1 MHFIIKCIMSE
12 PNIQLQQAWDFVE
25 NTGRSVFLTG
35 KAGTGK
41 TTFLRHVVSKSC
53 KQTIVLAPTGVAA
66 INAGGVTIHSFF
78 QLPLSP
84 YLPGQSVKTMFNF
97 GRNKRKIIA
106 SLDMIIIDEISMVR
120 SDLLDAMDAVLR
132 HFRDWRKPFGGVQLL
147 MIGDLAQLTPVVTPE
162 DEAVLGSTYS
172 TPYFFGSKALA
183 QVDYVTIQLEKIYRQ
198 QDLRF
203 VDILNCVREGN
214 LTAVELARLNERYI
228 PGFVPKPE
236 DGYIRLTTHN
246 RMADYQNDTELARL
260 QGHAFAYDAEVSGT
274 FPEFS
279 FPTSDRL
286 ILKVGAQ
293 VMFVRNDPSGAHQFY
308 NGMIGRV
315 VYADNSEIRVLGL
328 GQTEPIVVEKQD
340 WENARYTVNEK
351 TKEIETEVLGTFR
364 QYPLRLA
371 WAITIHK
378 SQGLTFERAIIDA
391 GRSFAPGQVYVA
403 LSRCRTLEGLVLSSQ
418 IGQGAIIGDTVVDN
432 YMSSQQQQA
441 ERSIAMLP
449 DLKDEYHRALLY
461 EMFDFSNMLR
471 LEEAILR
478 VLIEHFSSAFSGL
491 TSLHRVALDD
501 FKKKVIEV
509 SQKWQ
514 RTMAAMS
521 IQQLHDDAF
530 IERVQR
536 SAGYFAEAL
545 ISILTKPLSLA
556 IAARSENKYAQKR
569 MQDLGGDLK
578 IAWRTKVLLLQ
589 SMSGK
594 PFSTVIYLD
603 EKRKAVMD
611 AVDEEKGKSAVR
623 KQREKKPKQ
632 PKEPVEKTWETSYK
646 LYREGNDIDEI
657 ARLRN
662 LTSGTVFGHLAR
674 YVRSG
679 DILITDLVSEEKR
692 LIVSRI
698 IEKVQEKCRESGEA
712 VTLTL
717 IKNACPDNIS
727 YNDIRLVMECGG
739 I

>member
-1 MHFIIKCIMSE
+1 MREH
-12 PNIQLQQAWDFVE
+12 NIQLQQAWDFVE

-41 TTFLRHVVSKSC
+41 TTFLKQVVSKSS

-84 YLPGQSVKTMFNF
+84 YLPGSNVKTMFNF
-97 GRNKRKIIA
+97 SRDKRKIIA

-132 HFRDWRKPFGGVQLL
+132 HFRDWSKPFGGVQLL

-162 DEAVLGSTYS
+162 DEAVLGNTYS
-172 TPYFFGSKALA
+172 TSYFFGSKALA

-198 QDLRF
+198 QDTRF
-203 VDILNCVREGN
+203 VDILNRVREGN
-214 LTAVELARLNERYI
+214 LTAMELARLNERYI
-228 PGFVPKPE
+228 PGFVPKAE
-236 DGYIRLTTHN
+236 EGYIRLTTHN
-246 RMADYQNDTELARL
+246 RMADFQNETELARL
-260 QGHAFAYDAEVSGT
+260 TSRPFAYDAEISGT

-279 FPTSDRL
+279 FPTAQRL

-293 VMFVRNDPSGAHQFY
+293 VMFVRNDSSGNHQYY

-315 VYADNSEIRVLGL
+315 VYADDSEIRVLGL
-328 GQTEPIVVEKQD
+328 GQTEPIVVEPQE
-340 WENARYTVNEK
+340 WENERYTVNEK

-418 IGQGAIIGDTVVDN
+418 IGQGAIIGDAVVDN
-432 YMSSQQQQA
+432 YMSAQQQQA
-441 ERSIAMLP
+441 ERSIAILP
-449 DLKDEYHRALLY
+449 DLKEEYHRALLY

-471 LEEAILR
+471 LEETILR
-478 VLIEHFSSAFSGL
+478 VLIEHFSSAFADL

-501 FKKKVIEV
+501 FRKKVVEV
-509 SQKWQ
+509 SQKWKN
-514 RTMAAMS
+514 TMAQMS
-521 IQQLHDDAF
+521 IQQLHEDAF

-536 SAGYFAEAL
+536 SAGYFAEAQ
-545 ISILTKPLSLA
+545 IAILTKPLSLA
-556 IAARSENKYAQKR
+556 LAARSENKYAMKR
-569 MQDLGGDLK
+569 MHDVGGDLK
-578 IAWRTKVLLLQ
+578 MAWRTKVLLLQ
-589 SMSGK
+589 SMSEK

-611 AVDEEKGKSAVR
+611 AVDEEKGKPTTR
-623 KQREKKPKQ
+623 RQREKKTKE
-632 PKEPVEKTWETSYK
+632 PKEPKEKTYETSYK
-646 LYREGNDIDEI
+646 LFREGNNVEEI
-657 ARLRN
+657 ARQRN
-662 LTSGTVFGHLAR
+662 LTSGTIFSHLAR

-692 LIVSRI
+692 LIITRT
-698 IEKVQEKCRESGEA
+698 IESVQEKCKENGTA
-712 VTLTL
+712 VTLTD
-717 IKNACPDNIS
+717 IKTACPDDIS
-727 YNDIRLVMECGG
+727 YNDIKLVMECGG